1 MSELAAF
8 STEAP
13 DVHQTDLEALAAQL
27 KMAREEV
34 QNVRTQ
40 LTASNA
46 RATGERPCAA
56 GPGALKAWFR
66 SASLVPHDA

>member
-34 QNVRTQ
+34 QNVRKQ
-40 LTASNA
+40 LTDSNA
-46 RATGERPCAA
+46 RATGEHPCAS
-56 GPGALKAWFR
+56 GPI
-66 SASLVPHDA
+66 ASKI